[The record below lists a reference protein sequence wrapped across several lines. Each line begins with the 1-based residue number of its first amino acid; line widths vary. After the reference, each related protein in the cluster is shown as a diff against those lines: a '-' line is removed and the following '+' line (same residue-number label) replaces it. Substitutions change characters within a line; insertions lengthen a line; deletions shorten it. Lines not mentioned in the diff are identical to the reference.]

1 MINLLNE
8 AARNHLVCFV
18 ASLTLYLYRYRY
30 LQLYLLICRWVYFK
44 LTLMLLLLLE
54 QLWPVYFLFTRLFH
68 STF

>member
-18 ASLTLYLYRYRY
+18 ASLTLYLYRFWY
-30 LQLYLLICRWVYFK
+30 LYLYLLICRWVYLK
-44 LTLMLLLLLE
+44 LTLMLLLLQL
-54 QLWPVYFLFTRLFH
+54 LWPVYFLFTRLFH